1 MAQITMYCK
10 TTCPYCIK
18 AEKLL
23 RDKGVTDIEK
33 IKIETNPEAKAEM
46 VSRSGGRTTV
56 PQIFINGEH
65 IGGCDDLIKLNAE
78 GELDAKLAAE
88 SAGAGEAADVGSSS
102 SKEDGS
108 GNCTG
113 GEGGCCG
120 SCGGKGS
127 EN

>member
-23 RDKGVTDIEK
+23 RDKGVNDIEK

-46 VSRSGGRTTV
+46 ISRSGGRTTV

-78 GELDAKLAAE
+78 GGLDAKLAAG
-88 SAGAGEAADVGSSS
+88 SAGADVDSGASSEAKGEGSASCS
-102 SKEDGS
+102 
-108 GNCTG
+108 G